1 MTKLL
6 FMLFVG
12 LIGIK
17 PTVIVKYNNTKKNT
31 AYIDYNKT
39 QKLKWTDFK
48 IYNGKRFEAALT
60 ATQISYTINI
70 IDEVMYVDVSCVFD
84 KKNSNVVAANKN
96 EYILNHEQ
104 RHFDIAYLFAMK
116 FIRRLQNDPNL
127 TVDKISAIY
136 EDIYVDWIAYQKKY
150 DVETNN
156 SQSKVNQTFWDKK
169 INQEFDDL

>member
-12 LIGIK
+12 LIGFK
-17 PTVIVKYNNTKKNT
+17 PTLIVKYNNTKKNT

-48 IYNGKRFEAALT
+48 IYNGKRVEAALT

-70 IDEVMYVDVSCVFD
+70 IDDVMHVDVSCVFD
-84 KKNSNVVAANKN
+84 KNKSSVVAANKN
-96 EYILNHEQ
+96 DYILNHEQ
-104 RHFDIAYLFAMK
+104 RHFDISYLFAMK
-116 FIRRLQNDPNL
+116 FVHRLQNDPNL
-127 TVDKISAIY
+127 KADKISAIY
-136 EDIYVDWIAYQKKY
+136 DDIYADWIAYQNTY

-156 SQSKVNQTFWDKK
+156 SRSKENQALWDKK
-169 INQEFDDL
+169 INHELEDL

>member
-48 IYNGKRFEAALT
+48 IYNGKRHPLYKSRKHNFL
-60 ATQISYTINI
+60 NCK
-70 IDEVMYVDVSCVFD
+70 DNC
-84 KKNSNVVAANKN
+84 N
-96 EYILNHEQ
+96 EH
-104 RHFDIAYLFAMK
+104 
-116 FIRRLQNDPNL
+116 
-127 TVDKISAIY
+127 S
-136 EDIYVDWIAYQKKY
+136 
-150 DVETNN
+150 
-156 SQSKVNQTFWDKK
+156 
-169 INQEFDDL
+169 